1 MLSDVQRARV
11 RFHLGYPNDQI
22 SGPSLEVQQNLL
34 LDRLAPMT
42 ELGLIGDP
50 TDQTEEFQ
58 GLPLCAP
65 GSQLDRLEQAWGNLG
80 PATIDDSL
88 FVQSA
93 GSVSLRRDEL
103 QARRSLY
110 REQQEHLATLLDVKL
125 FGYSAQIQGPHD
137 CY

>member
-1 MLSDVQRARV
+1 MLSEVQKART

-34 LDRLAPMT
+34 LDRLAEMT
-42 ELGLIGDP
+42 ELGLVGDP
-50 TDQTEEFQ
+50 TAQTVEFQ

-65 GSQLDRLEQAWGNLG
+65 GSALDRLEIAWSNLG
-80 PATIDDSL
+80 PDTIDDSL

-93 GSVSLRRDEL
+93 GSVALRRDEL
-103 QARRSLY
+103 AARRSLY
-110 REQQEHLATLLDVKL
+110 RELQNQLATLLDVEL
-125 FGYSAQIQGPHD
+125 FGYSAQRQGPHH